1 LFKIKAYAETV
12 ETRCEMKLCWPMQFD
27 WKSERNMIWA

>member
-12 ETRCEMKLCWPMQFD
+12 ASRCVMILCWPMEFG
-27 WKSERNMIWA
+27 WKSERTII